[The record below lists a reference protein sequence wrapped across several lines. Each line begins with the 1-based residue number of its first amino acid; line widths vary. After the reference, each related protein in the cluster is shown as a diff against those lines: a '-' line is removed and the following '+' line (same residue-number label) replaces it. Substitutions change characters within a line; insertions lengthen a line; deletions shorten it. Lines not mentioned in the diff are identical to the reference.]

1 MPNRPSRRFLAAALA
16 AAALVVATGGIALA
30 ASSRDATSP
39 GAFLD
44 SVAKHLGISRDRL
57 ADATKA
63 AAKEQVDAAVAAGRL
78 TEEQGRR
85 LKERIDAGDAGPRFG
100 GFGFGPGRGPGGFE
114 HGFGHHLV
122 GADHLS
128 HAADYL
134 DLSVAQLVQRLQ
146 HGRTLAEIA
155 GQQGKPVEGLKDA
168 IVAGAREDL
177 DAAVADGRLTR
188 DEADAV
194 LAGLRDR
201 IDDLVDRTIPGCGDR
216 DRGDR
221 SRPGTGDAFFVP
233 LGDPA

>member
-1 MPNRPSRRFLAAALA
+1 MPNHPSRRFLAAALA

-57 ADATKA
+57 DDATKA
-63 AAKEQVDAAVAAGRL
+63 AAKEQIDAAVAAGRL
-78 TEEQGRR
+78 TEEEGRR
-85 LKERIDAGDAGPRFG
+85 LKERIDAGDAGPLFG
-100 GFGFGPGRGPGGFE
+100 GFGPGRGPGGFE
-114 HGFGHHLV
+114 RGFRHHLV

-134 DLSVAQLVQRLQ
+134 DLSVAQIVQRLRT
-146 HGRTLAEIA
+146 GRTLAEIA
-155 GQQGKPVEGLKDA
+155 RQQGKPVEGLKDA

-216 DRGDR
+216 DRDRGDR
-221 SRPGTGDAFFVP
+221 SRPGSGEAFFVP